1 MSESYKRKHQW
12 TISKHWKRGKETLTG
27 IPTLIYMT
35 SCREVKGREIIRER
49 DQKNISSIQTGG
61 DIDRGSY
68 PFSHDVK
75 GRERERVKHMKS
87 EKDCSEKVYFQGKSL
102 S

>member
-49 DQKNISSIQTGG
+49 DPERNISSIQTEKSQ
-61 DIDRGSY
+61 R
-68 PFSHDVK
+68 HVK
-75 GRERERVKHMKS
+75 RKNKAWKRRERCMKTGG
-87 EKDCSEKVYFQGKSL
+87 ETPRRETLFH
-102 S
+102 